1 MNNLILSLRNFSL
14 RAAVAIAFVL
24 TIVVGLWGIIG
35 GGGMKI
41 TGVISAVTIALVY
54 TTFAVHAIDND
65 DKAVKVSYVMLVAY
79 AVSLLNVLI
88 NTGDYPDFTGMIL
101 GGDSVENWSYG
112 IALASAP
119 YTLLMNLL
127 MTGGLIWGM
136 KDVNK
141 RFSIVWLIALIA
153 QGISCIGIL
162 ILFTDNS
169 RYDLYTI
176 FNNISGAFA
185 MLLVVVLLFMGGRS
199 LTPVLPK
206 GEGGDTVKP
215 DVLPQ
220 PLKSSLQPSLQ
231 SPQTSQTVAD
241 GDAMTEKTKRLF
253 ELKELLDSSV
263 LTQTEFDSEKKKIL
277 NDN

>member
-1 MNNLILSLRNFSL
+1 MNNIILSLRNFSL

-65 DKAVKVSYVMLVAY
+65 DKAVKVSYVMLAAY
-79 AVSLLNVLI
+79 TVSLLNVLI
-88 NTGDYPDFTGMIL
+88 NMGDYPDFTGMIL
-101 GGDSVENWSYG
+101 GGDSVESWAYG
-112 IALASAP
+112 IAFASAP

-141 RFSIVWLIALIA
+141 RYYIVWLIALIA
-153 QGISCIGIL
+153 QVISCIGIL
-162 ILFTDNS
+162 VLFTDNS

-176 FNNISGAFA
+176 FNNISSAFA
-185 MLLVVVLLFMGGRS
+185 MLLVAALLIMGGRRLS
-199 LTPVLPK
+199 PALPK
-206 GEGGDTVKP
+206 RKGGCAVKP
-215 DVLPQ
+215 DVSPQ
-220 PLKSSLQPSLQ
+220 PLESS
-231 SPQTSQTVAD
+231 QTSQAVA
-241 GDAMTEKTKRLF
+241 GGGAMTEKTKRLF
-253 ELKELLDSSV
+253 ELKELLDSGV
-263 LTQTEFDSEKKKIL
+263 LTQAEFDSEKKKIL

>member
-1 MNNLILSLRNFSL
+1 MTNLILSLRNFSL
-14 RAAVAIAFVL
+14 RAAVVITFVL
-24 TIVVGLWGIIG
+24 TIVVGLWGVLGSG
-35 GGGMKI
+35 GLKI
-41 TGVISAVTIALVY
+41 TGVVGVVTMALMYV
-54 TTFAVHAIDND
+54 TFTVHAIDVD
-65 DKAVKVSYVMLVAY
+65 DKAVKVAYVVLAAHLISMFNVF
-79 AVSLLNVLI
+79 LNV
-88 NTGDYPDFTGMIL
+88 GDCPDFTSSIFGS
-101 GGDSVENWSYG
+101 GEAEQWAYG
-112 IALASAP
+112 VVLASAP

-153 QGISCIGIL
+153 QGISCIGVL

-199 LTPVLPK
+199 LTPALPK
-206 GEGGDTVKP
+206 GEGGYAVKP
-215 DVLPQ
+215 DVSPL

-231 SPQTSQTVAD
+231 SSQTSQSVTD

-253 ELKELLDSSV
+253 ELKELLDSGV

>member
-1 MNNLILSLRNFSL
+1 MNNIILSLRNFSL
-14 RAAVAIAFVL
+14 RAAVVIAFVL

-65 DKAVKVSYVMLVAY
+65 DKAVKVSYVVLTAY
-79 AVSLLNVLI
+79 AVSLLNALI
-88 NTGDYPDFTGMIL
+88 NMGDYPDFAGMIL

-199 LTPVLPK
+199 LTPALPK
-206 GEGGDTVKP
+206 GEGGYAVKP
-215 DVLPQ
+215 DVSPQ

-253 ELKELLDSSV
+253 ELKELLDSGV

>member
-1 MNNLILSLRNFSL
+1 MNNIILSLRNFSL
-14 RAAVAIAFVL
+14 RIAVVIAFAL
-24 TIVVGLWGIIG
+24 TTVVGLWGVLG
-35 GGGMKI
+35 GGGLKI
-41 TGVISAVTIALVY
+41 TGVVGVVTMALMYV
-54 TTFAVHAIDND
+54 TFTVHAIDVD
-65 DKAVKVSYVMLVAY
+65 DKAVKVAYVVLAAHLISMFNVF
-79 AVSLLNVLI
+79 LNV
-88 NTGDYPDFTGMIL
+88 GDCPDFTSSIFGS
-101 GGDSVENWSYG
+101 GEAEQWAYG
-112 IALASAP
+112 VVQASAP

-127 MTGGLIWGM
+127 MTGALIWGM

-199 LTPVLPK
+199 LTPAIPK
-206 GEGGDTVKP
+206 GEGGYAVKP
-215 DVLPQ
+215 DVSPQ
-220 PLKSSLQPSLQ
+220 PLKSSLQ

-241 GDAMTEKTKRLF
+241 GEAMAEKTKRLF
-253 ELKELLDSSV
+253 ELKELLDSGV

-277 NDN
+277 NGN